1 MEWYEEMDFDS
12 NPFDKE
18 TKLIGF
24 EDLLD
29 EMLYAIV
36 SGNMI
41 FIEGESGSG
50 KTKLL
55 KEAIERFGGHGKVI
69 YVNCKKIHNDL
80 NIERLLKDRYGW
92 FATAI
97 LNKKPR
103 NMILLLDEVEHLS
116 RKNSERIKYYF
127 DQNYVRSVVF
137 SGSDMESAGL
147 SDSLRH
153 RVHKKLIIKN
163 LSDYEAVQLV
173 REKVGNE
180 IISDRIIKHI
190 YKISGRNVKRF
201 MENCE
206 KVCKATGKNKD
217 LKEEEVDKIMED
229 NVTAVA
235 I

>member
-137 SGSDMESAGL
+137 SGRDMESAGL

-153 RVHKKLIIKN
+153 RIHKKLIIKN

>member
-12 NPFDKE
+12 NPFERE
-18 TKLIGF
+18 TKLVGF
-24 EDLLD
+24 EDLLE

-41 FIEGESGSG
+41 FIEGETGSG

-69 YVNCKKIHNDL
+69 YVNCKKIHKDL

-92 FATAI
+92 LATVI
-97 LNKKPR
+97 LNKKPK

-127 DQNYVRSVVF
+127 DQNYLRAVVF
-137 SGSDMESAGL
+137 SGNSMDNAGL

-153 RVHKKLIIKN
+153 RIHKKLMIKN

-173 REKVGNE
+173 REKIGNE
-180 IISDRIIKHI
+180 LMSDRIIKHI
-190 YKISGRNVKRF
+190 YKISNRNIKTF
-201 MENCE
+201 LDNCE
-206 KVCKATGKNKD
+206 KVCKVAGKNKD
-217 LKEEEVDKIMED
+217 LKEEDVDKIMQE